1 MMSTEKRKRLFW
13 WVAIIFSFVTIYS
26 VNGFLM
32 VASFSAMSTYPADK
46 AYWEQVIYS
55 IGAIVSFLTTLVS
68 LIAIRKLRNQ
78 K

>member
-1 MMSTEKRKRLFW
+1 MSNETRKKLLW
-13 WVAIIFSFVTIYS
+13 WVAIIFSFVTIYC

-32 VASFSAMSTYPADK
+32 VASFSAMSTYPTDR
-46 AYWEQVIYS
+46 AYWEQAIYS
-55 IGAIVSFLTTLVS
+55 IGAIMSFLTTLVS